1 VLDAVVTRLPR
12 PIREPLYRHKELVKF
27 AVVGGT
33 TFIIDTLIFLGLK
46 HSVLEAKPIVSKII
60 ATLIATIVSYILTRE
75 WSFRTRGGRVR
86 HHEAALFFV
95 ISGLGIALTAAPLG
109 VSRYLLDLTT
119 PHVSPFTQEVAD
131 FVSAQV
137 IGTLC
142 ATAFRWWAF
151 RRFVFPHADARPRM
165 REDQIDLAA
174 AELLGDVWPLIDEP
188 DDILDTDRLLDSD
201 DTEDPVGRR

>member
-1 VLDAVVTRLPR
+1 VLHAVVTRLPR
-12 PIREPLYRHKELVKF
+12 PVRDRLYKHKELVKF

-33 TFIIDTLIFLGLK
+33 TFIIDTLIFVGLK
-46 HSVLEAKPIVSKII
+46 HSVLEAKPIVSKVI
-60 ATLIATIVSYILTRE
+60 ATLVATIVSYVLTRE

-95 ISGLGIALTAAPLG
+95 ISGLCIAITAAPLG
-109 VSRYLLDLTT
+109 ISRYLLDLTT

-142 ATAFRWWAF
+142 AMAFRWWSF
-151 RRFVFPHADARPRM
+151 RRFVFPHADARPRI

-188 DDILDTDRLLDSD
+188 DDILDTDKLRDVE

>member
-137 IGTLC
+137 IGTLL